1 MIYSSNFLP
10 AGGKMDSANTL
21 NTAASVISN
30 SKKVATHS
38 HIKGLGLK
46 EDGHAEPI
54 ASGFVAQFKGR
65 EVKKRINE

>member
-1 MIYSSNFLP
+1 
-10 AGGKMDSANTL
+10 MDSANAL

-65 EVKKRINE
+65 EVMKSIND